1 MLIGG
6 LPTDKP
12 ACRHLYLHVVV
23 SAANLRIRHSLR
35 GQALDSNVAEW
46 GASLAGH
53 DAEVGSA
60 MAAADDRAELKPR
73 LAGSTSAVR
82 EVTVY
87 MHSV

>member
-1 MLIGG
+1 MLLSGP
-6 LPTDKP
+6 L
-12 ACRHLYLHVVV
+12 
-23 SAANLRIRHSLR
+23 LR
-35 GQALDSNVAEW
+35 QAQ
-46 GASLAGH
+46 GH